1 MSFSKSN
8 PNRMLVVGIFISSL
22 MAFTNI
28 SWAAPNVSQ
37 AQIDTFLKLPESQQ
51 RSMVM
56 QLPDS
61 QKKSIF
67 NSLNESQQKALLDK
81 LSASEKAIF
90 LSTSNKSQ
98 NASAAVNVTPTAKSV
113 SAKPKPTP
121 PSVIEKAAQEIS
133 KQADLKDSV
142 EPRAPK
148 QVLTQFGY
156 SLFQGTPSTFAPAAD
171 IPIPNEYIIGPGDEV
186 NVLLFGKENIEL
198 SLTVTREGEVNFP
211 RIGPIPVSG
220 LSFKELKELL
230 NLRISQQIIGVTANI
245 SLGSL
250 RSIRIFVLGDV
261 NQPGSYTVSSLST
274 MTNALFASGGIKPI
288 GSLRDIELKRKG
300 KVVVNF
306 DLYDLLLHGDT
317 SNDIRLLPGDVIFV
331 KPLGKTVGIG
341 GEVRRPA
348 IYELGPKE
356 NKVSDLLNYSGGM
369 LPTAYPKVSQIE
381 RISENGQR
389 TLVDL
394 DLSNSSALSKSVL
407 DGDTLRIFS
416 VLDRMNDIIMISG
429 HVRRPGGIEWQPGLR
444 VQDVLE
450 SMDEL
455 QTGADTDYA
464 LIRREDAPNGHV
476 SVISVDLQ
484 EAISYP
490 FGPANIL
497 LSPRDQLTVFSNTK
511 NRAPLIKGLINELQ
525 AQTRFGESPLV
536 VEINGNVR
544 FPGAYPF
551 EENMKISDLLRA
563 SLDLLPETDMQYAL
577 IRRENQADNSIEVF
591 SFALNEELELAK
603 SKADLRLQA
612 GDQVTIFKLTQ
623 DRASYIADIVNKLKE
638 RARYNQPEPLVSIL
652 GNVKFP
658 GTYPLES
665 TMRVSDLVE
674 ASLDVLP
681 ATDMEYALL
690 RRESKNRDL
699 ITLIPI
705 SLSKAMSNES
715 LKANPLLQPRDK
727 LIVLSLQDNRNELI
741 SKYISEL
748 RMQSRHGQPESV
760 VNIIGNV
767 KHPGAYPLAENMRVS
782 DLVNASLGIL
792 PTTDM
797 RYALIRR
804 ESLDRDLITI
814 KPVSLSKAL
823 NSDTGQDNP
832 ILQPR
837 DTLVILSL
845 TDDRNELMSKYISEL
860 RLQARH
866 GLPAPIV
873 EILGNVK
880 HPGTYPLSENMS
892 VSDLVG
898 AALNLLPS
906 TDMDY
911 ALIQRVS
918 EDDITTI
925 MPVVLNNALSGLTQ
939 KDDIQLQARDRLIIF
954 NKKDERR
961 DVIEGLVNDL
971 NKQAKLGQP
980 ALVTNINGLVS
991 YQGAYPLTNGM
1002 RVSDLVIAAGGLKE
1016 AAYSM
1021 MAEIT
1026 RYSIGT
1032 NNQFNTKHLTI
1043 NLGQAMA
1050 QDMSQNVLLEP
1061 HDIVTIKQIPDWSEE
1076 NTITI
1081 TGEVRFPGTYPIT
1094 KGETLT
1100 QVLNRAGGVSELGDP
1115 EAAVF
1120 SRQSLRDRES
1130 ENKKRLISEMEMD
1143 MALLQKDDASRLNSS
1158 DQSEKTMLA
1167 LASMQQVIEQV
1178 KQSPSLGRLVIELPN
1193 IVSGVSK
1200 DILVKNGDTLY
1211 IPQEVQEVSIVG
1223 EVMNPSAMLH
1233 ESSTTLKQY
1242 IDSSGGLTSQADKS
1256 RIYVV
1261 KSNGSI
1267 VTSKP
1272 NGMQIF
1278 NNNNKQ
1284 LNIEPGDM
1292 IVVPLDMEHMSALTK
1307 WTNISQISYQFA
1319 VTAASI
1325 TALGIF

>member
-8 PNRMLVVGIFISSL
+8 PNRMLVVGILISSL

-98 NASAAVNVTPTAKSV
+98 NASAAVKVTPTTKSV

-133 KQADLKDSV
+133 KKADLKDSV

-525 AQTRFGESPLV
+525 NQTRFGESPLV
-536 VEINGNVR
+536 VEITGNVR

-551 EENMKISDLLRA
+551 EANMKISDLLRA

-727 LIVLSLQDNRNELI
+727 LVVLSFKDNRDEV
-741 SKYISEL
+741 ISE
-748 RMQSRHGQPESV
+748 
-760 VNIIGNV
+760 
-767 KHPGAYPLAENMRVS
+767 
-782 DLVNASLGIL
+782 
-792 PTTDM
+792 
-797 RYALIRR
+797 
-804 ESLDRDLITI
+804 
-814 KPVSLSKAL
+814 
-823 NSDTGQDNP
+823 
-832 ILQPR
+832 
-837 DTLVILSL
+837 
-845 TDDRNELMSKYISEL
+845 YISEL

-866 GLPAPIV
+866 GQPAPIV

-991 YQGAYPLTNGM
+991 YQGAYPLTKGM

-1094 KGETLT
+1094 KGETLA

-1158 DQSEKTMLA
+1158 DQSEKAMLA

-1223 EVMNPSAMLH
+1223 EVMNPSSMLH
-1233 ESSTTLKQY
+1233 KPSTTLKQY

-1267 VTSKP
+1267 ITSKS
-1272 NGMQIF
+1272 NGIQIF
-1278 NNNNKQ
+1278 NNNAKQ